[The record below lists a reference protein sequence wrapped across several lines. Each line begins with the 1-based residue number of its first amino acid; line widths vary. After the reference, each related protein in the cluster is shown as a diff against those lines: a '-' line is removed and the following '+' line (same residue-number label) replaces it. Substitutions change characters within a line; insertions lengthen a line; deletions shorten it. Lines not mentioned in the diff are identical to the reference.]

1 MKKTIE
7 YKTQGTCSRGILIEV
22 EDNVIVSCKFNG
34 GCAGNTQGVSALVT
48 GMKVDEAI
56 KKLKGIKSR
65 VKCPESVYLEIHLS
79 SRRKLVVRYLSVSIR
94 NKFF

>member
-56 KKLKGIKSR
+56 KKLKGIKCGFKSTS
-65 VKCPESVYLEIHLS
+65 CPDQLALALEKSL
-79 SRRKLVVRYLSVSIR
+79 KDE
-94 NKFF
+94 

>member
-7 YKTQGTCSRGILIEV
+7 YKTQGTCSRAITLV
-22 EDNVIVSCKFNG
+22 LEDDVIVSCKFNG

-56 KKLKGIKSR
+56 NKLKGIKCGFKSTS
-65 VKCPESVYLEIHLS
+65 CPDQLALALEKSL
-79 SRRKLVVRYLSVSIR
+79 KDE
-94 NKFF
+94 